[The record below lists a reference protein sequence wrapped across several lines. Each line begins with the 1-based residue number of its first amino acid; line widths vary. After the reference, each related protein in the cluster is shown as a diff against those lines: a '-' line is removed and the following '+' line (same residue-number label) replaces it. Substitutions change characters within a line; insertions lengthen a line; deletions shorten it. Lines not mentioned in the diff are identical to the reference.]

1 MIGVRGGQQTTVN
14 SRQLKTKNKDA
25 ESEFNAE
32 VAEDAECAEIGAEIG
47 ADGLF
52 TTEDAESTEDG
63 RTGMGD

>member
-32 VAEDAECAEIGAEIG
+32 VAEDAECAEFGAEVG
-47 ADGLF
+47 ADRFF
-52 TTEDAESTEDG
+52 TTEDAESTEV
-63 RTGMGD
+63 RKTGMGD